1 MCEKYPLSYEKS
13 NFKGT
18 FVHKIFDNDEFR
30 TNYLK
35 SINKDYVGFDFA
47 KYKKDTVDNFIS
59 TLKEKLDVEH
69 IIKSIS

>member
-1 MCEKYPLSYEKS
+1 MKIKFQRYFC
-13 NFKGT
+13 T
-18 FVHKIFDNDEFR
+18 KIFDNDEFR

-47 KYKKDTVDNFIS
+47 KYKKIQVDNFIS